1 MRVIIA
7 PVITALA
14 LALSGMAYAQPS
26 ARTVYGHLGED
37 AGGAGFLFKGE
48 KQWAI
53 GVDFGVE
60 GKQVDRTGGRVKEE
74 SGLSFNL
81 LVGIAAVETERWRV
95 VPFGLIGARRYK
107 VTCPSGQSYLGYQCY
122 ADTDPEGHWK
132 LNYGGGLMVHFD
144 RLALGVR
151 LTGESKTA
159 IIGLNL

>member
-7 PVITALA
+7 PVITVLA
-14 LALSGMAYAQPS
+14 LVLSGMAQAQPS

-37 AGGAGFLFKGE
+37 SGGAGFLLKGE

-53 GVDFGVE
+53 GADFGIE

-81 LVGIAAVETERWRV
+81 LVGIAAVETEHWRF
-95 VPFGLIGARRYK
+95 VPFGLIGARRHE
-107 VTCPSGQSYLGYQCY
+107 VTCPAGQSYLGYQCY
-122 ADTDPEGHWK
+122 ADTDPESHWK
-132 LNYGGGLMVHFD
+132 LNYGGGVMVHFD

-159 IIGLNL
+159 IVGLNF